1 MKITAELNNLR
12 MSPRKVRLV
21 ADAVRGK
28 PYRDAERT
36 LRLLARRAAGPLE
49 KLLRSAA
56 ANAKQNFE
64 ITDQNSLV
72 ISELRVDSAE
82 TLQRRRPRA
91 RGRAFPIRK
100 RTSRILLVLEAK
112 GVEAK
117 RGGARPSNIEIVSDV
132 EKISSDSPKTTPD
145 RTALK
150 KQSKPDTRRNFVQR
164 MFQRKAI

>member
-28 PYRDAERT
+28 GYRDAERT

-72 ISELRVDSAE
+72 ISELRVDSGE
-82 TLQRRRPRA
+82 TLQRRRARA

-100 RTSRILLVLEAK
+100 RTSRVVLVLEAV
-112 GVEAK
+112 GAEVRREAK
-117 RGGARPSNIEIVSDV
+117 RTPNIEIVQDVQKMSDV
-132 EKISSDSPKTTPD
+132 APKTASD
-145 RTALK
+145 RAQFK